1 VKIHRLVSRADKG
14 EKSIFERSIGLRYR
28 LTSTERNGTA
38 RFFLCGRALRMC
50 RAIRGMARRRARS
63 VRGRR
68 NAVTVYLHRETRVSF
83 PWTTSRGS
91 DRRMSTTRQADA
103 NRSAGHSGNR
113 PRVDSDDFAFGG
125 SRKLGARTANLEA
138 VPGKS
143 CRPPLATDSPGLTD
157 ELPQVVPRSGR
168 RHGNR
173 RRRDTRALTRPPS
186 PPEEE
191 RFPSSSTAGVP
202 ESILRQFHND
212 PRQFAMIPDR
222 EKNDGEFGSG

>member
-1 VKIHRLVSRADKG
+1 MGLPVSSFAGELCECVVRFGGWLVVERDRFAGGVTLSLSTYIGKPGCPFRGRLHEDPID
-14 EKSIFERSIGLRYR
+14 E
-28 LTSTERNGTA
+28 
-38 RFFLCGRALRMC
+38 C
-50 RAIRGMARRRARS
+50 RRR
-63 VRGRR
+63 
-68 NAVTVYLHRETRVSF
+68 
-83 PWTTSRGS
+83 
-91 DRRMSTTRQADA
+91 DRRTQIE
-103 NRSAGHSGNR
+103 
-113 PRVDSDDFAFGG
+113 FGG
-125 SRKLGARTANLEA
+125 SRNRTANLEA